1 MFNNKTASGRNN
13 ICGENVAK
21 FRKEMGLSQRQLAER
36 LQVLGLD
43 IEKNAIQ
50 RMESGQRFITDIEMV
65 YLAKAFGKKTLAGI
79 LLWIT
84 GGLGRIVLSFTKPGY
99 QRIDEG

>member
-1 MFNNKTASGRNN
+1 MFNNKTESGRNN

-21 FRKEMGLSQRQLAER
+21 FRKEMGLSQRQLAEH

-65 YLAKAFGKKTLAGI
+65 YLAKAFGKNLSELVDTN
-79 LLWIT
+79 LL
-84 GGLGRIVLSFTKPGY
+84 
-99 QRIDEG
+99 

>member
-1 MFNNKTASGRNN
+1 MFINKTESGRNN
-13 ICGENVAK
+13 ICGENLAK
-21 FRKEMGLSQRQLAER
+21 FRKEIGISQRQLAER

-65 YLAKAFGKKTLAGI
+65 YLAKAFEKNLTELVDTN
-79 LLWIT
+79 LL
-84 GGLGRIVLSFTKPGY
+84 
-99 QRIDEG
+99 

>member
-1 MFNNKTASGRNN
+1 MSSTECQLQEKKMFNNKTESGRNN
-13 ICGENVAK
+13 ICGENIAK
-21 FRKEMGLSQRQLAER
+21 FRKEMRLSQRQLAER

-65 YLAKAFGKKTLAGI
+65 YLAKAFGKNLSELVDTN
-79 LLWIT
+79 LL
-84 GGLGRIVLSFTKPGY
+84 
-99 QRIDEG
+99 

>member
-1 MFNNKTASGRNN
+1 MFINKTESGRNN
-13 ICGENVAK
+13 ICGENIAK
-21 FRKEMGLSQRQLAER
+21 FRKETGISQRQLAER

-65 YLAKAFGKKTLAGI
+65 YLAKAFGKNLSELVDTN
-79 LLWIT
+79 LL
-84 GGLGRIVLSFTKPGY
+84 
-99 QRIDEG
+99 